1 MWQEPG
7 CPATV
12 SVDGGLSQPG
22 EVPPGESP
30 ILPVRLV
37 VEQGWWLSRCSLFP
51 WNPCT
56 SSFVVTI
63 ILVHPTITFTMI
75 AAFPHRGVFETRPRT
90 EDLIPAIKVSKM
102 SRWECSRFC

>member
-12 SVDGGLSQPG
+12 SVDGGLSLIPARSLLGRAQFY
-22 EVPPGESP
+22 
-30 ILPVRLV
+30 LY
-37 VEQGWWLSRCSLFP
+37 GWWLSRCSLFP

-56 SSFVVTI
+56 SLFVVTI

-75 AAFPHRGVFETRPRT
+75 AAFPHRGVLETRPRT

-102 SRWECSRFC
+102 SRRECSRFC